1 LVVVDVG
8 VGEEQVALGVV
19 AAGFAAAVTVSPLWP
34 TPALVTVTVKSCE
47 PPGES
52 VTDDGETAT
61 ASGEV

>member
-1 LVVVDVG
+1 LVVVDVVVG
-8 VGEEQVALGVV
+8 VEQVPDVV
-19 AAGFAAAVTVSPLWP
+19 AATVSPLWP